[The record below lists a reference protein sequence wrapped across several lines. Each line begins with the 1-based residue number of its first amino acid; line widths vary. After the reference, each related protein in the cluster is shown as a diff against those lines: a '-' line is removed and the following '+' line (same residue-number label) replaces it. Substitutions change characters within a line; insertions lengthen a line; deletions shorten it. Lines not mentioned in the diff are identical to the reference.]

1 MIGLLFSIL
10 TGKGITLLEEPE
22 ISLHPGVVARLPEF
36 IAKMQ
41 RYKNRQV
48 VITTHSYDIL
58 SNEGIDEG
66 EVIVLRG
73 GAEGT
78 KAEVIADIQEAKD
91 VLDAGLSMADAVLP
105 MSCPENVRDISNVS
119 VDGV

>member
-1 MIGLLFSIL
+1 M
-10 TGKGITLLEEPE
+10 
-22 ISLHPGVVARLPEF
+22 HPGVVAQLPEF

-48 VITTHSYDIL
+48 IITTHSYDIL

-119 VDGV
+119 VPEV